1 MNPIAQGAVMKRMSW
16 AMVTCGMAA
25 AVVSGCQ
32 SSGSG
37 GSNDGLITRTQE
49 ISRDVCL
56 FEPDAGPI
64 QAILNLNNPD
74 YHTSVQVAQGIC
86 EAVLTYQ
93 PKGGGPL
100 PAGANPQVEGIPITG
115 SFIKR

>member
-1 MNPIAQGAVMKRMSW
+1 MKRMMG
-16 AMVTCGMAA
+16 AMIAFGLAA
-25 AVVSGCQ
+25 TVVSGCQ
-32 SSGSG
+32 SSGGG

-49 ISRDVCL
+49 IARDVCL

-64 QAILNLNNPD
+64 QAILNLGNPN

-86 EAVLTYQ
+86 EAVLVYQ

-100 PAGANPQVEGIPITG
+100 PAGATPQVQGIAVTG
-115 SFIKR
+115 SFIRR